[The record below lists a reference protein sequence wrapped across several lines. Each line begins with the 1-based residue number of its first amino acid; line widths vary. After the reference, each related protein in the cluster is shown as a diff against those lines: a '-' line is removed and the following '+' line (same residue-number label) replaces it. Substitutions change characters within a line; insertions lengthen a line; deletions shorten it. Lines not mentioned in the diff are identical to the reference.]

1 MECNVS
7 EWLLGASLPICPG
20 SGPMR
25 TESESERET
34 SAWDAILSTVFGD
47 VEEDRGDD
55 FSIDVDLSHLE
66 NSRDEDSVE
75 ILDAGDEPH

>member
-1 MECNVS
+1 V
-7 EWLLGASLPICPG
+7 
-20 SGPMR
+20 R
-25 TESESERET
+25 TESERET

-66 NSRDEDSVE
+66 NSREVDSME
-75 ILDAGDEPH
+75 IHDVGDEPH